1 MTIRRRNNAPIRP
14 RPGAPAAADF
24 AFAFGSAAL
33 VMAAIFGIASFTG
46 PGFAGGKAGADL
58 ARLFA
63 VSLGIAAVCS
73 LLIGAL
79 LAAGAADAAGHIVAP
94 AALGAAIGAL
104 EALLLL
110 EARVALLPLPLALLL
125 FVPLP
130 VRRILRGGRGR

>member
-14 RPGAPAAADF
+14 RAGAPAAADF

-33 VMAAIFGIASFTG
+33 VVAAIFAIASFTG

-63 VSLGIAAVCS
+63 VSLGVAAVCS

-79 LAAGAADAAGHIVAP
+79 LAAGTVDAADHIVAP
-94 AALGAAIGAL
+94 AALGAAIGVL